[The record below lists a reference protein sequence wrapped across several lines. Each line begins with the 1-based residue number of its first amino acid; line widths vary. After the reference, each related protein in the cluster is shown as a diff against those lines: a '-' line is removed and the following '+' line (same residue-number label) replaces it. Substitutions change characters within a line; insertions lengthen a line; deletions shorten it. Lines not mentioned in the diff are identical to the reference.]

1 MKCDRCDSE
10 AVVHEIVVVNGE
22 KVEKHL
28 CSACAQ
34 EDGLAPATGSALT
47 APLSKL
53 VMSSSIIAKPAA
65 GGVDACPSCGATWAE
80 FRKSGLLGCAE
91 CYDVFEGKLTSL
103 IERAHEGAGEH
114 TGKAPKRSAELIDK
128 RRMVASLRK
137 QLLEAVDAEHYERAA
152 ELRDRLRTVEHSE
165 TDDAT

>member
-10 AVVHEIVVVNGE
+10 AVVHEIVVVSGE

-34 EDGLAPATGSALT
+34 EDGLAPAKGSSLT

-65 GGVDACPSCGATWAE
+65 SGPDVCSSCGSTWAD

-91 CYDVFEGKLTSL
+91 CYEVFEEKLTPL
-103 IERAHEGAGEH
+103 IERAHEGASEH

-128 RRMVASLRK
+128 RRLAASLRK

-152 ELRDRLRTVEHSE
+152 ELRDRLRTVEQSE
-165 TDDAT
+165 TEEAS

>member
-28 CSACAQ
+28 CTACAQ
-34 EDGLAPATGSALT
+34 EDGLAPVKGSTLT
-47 APLSKL
+47 APLAKL
-53 VMSSSIIAKPAA
+53 VMSSSIIAKPPAPAA
-65 GGVDACPSCGATWAE
+65 DACSACGATWAE

-91 CYDVFEGKLTSL
+91 CYDIFEEKLIPL
-103 IERAHEGAGEH
+103 IERAHEGASEH
-114 TGKAPKRSAELIDK
+114 SGKAPKRSAELID
-128 RRMVASLRK
+128 RRRLVASLRK

-152 ELRDRLRTVEHSE
+152 ELRDRLRTVEHSGTE
-165 TDDAT
+165 EAS

>member
-28 CSACAQ
+28 CTACAQ
-34 EDGLAPATGSALT
+34 EDGLAPVKGSTLT
-47 APLSKL
+47 APLAKL
-53 VMSSSIIAKPAA
+53 VMSSSIIAKPPAPIA
-65 GGVDACPSCGATWAE
+65 DACSSCGATWAE

-91 CYDVFEGKLTSL
+91 CYDVFEEKLTTL
-103 IERAHEGAGEH
+103 IERAHEGACEH
-114 TGKAPKRSAELIDK
+114 SGKAPKRSAELID
-128 RRMVASLRK
+128 RRRLVASLRK

-152 ELRDRLRTVEHSE
+152 ELRDRLRTVEHSG
-165 TDDAT
+165 TDEAS